1 MILVIGEILIDL
13 IGEDNNDGIDLTAR
27 LGGAPF
33 NVASN
38 LSFLD
43 VPTTF
48 YGVVGEDIFGE
59 YILKEAKKSYKLNL
73 NIIKVKER
81 NTTLA
86 TYIKDDNSS
95 EGTFEFIKKNGS
107 DYYFTKNDLSKINLS
122 KVNLIHF
129 GSLFLSDE
137 FARNNIFNF
146 IDEAKSNKEIIFSFN
161 VNYRE
166 DIFKGEDDYKN
177 IYLKMIEKMDIVKFT
192 KDEILLLSNKS
203 TLEEA
208 LDYFSYLKLIIVT
221 MGKDGSLAYYKGKS
235 LFMEALKNIKVV
247 DSIGAGD
254 SFYSG
259 VISSLYSKD
268 INNLSDEDLLKA
280 LKLGSVCA
288 SKTLM
293 QKGATFAYK
302 SKEDLSL

>member
-1 MILVIGEILIDL
+1 MILVIGEILIYL
-13 IGEDNNDGIDLTAR
+13 IGKDNNDGIDLTAR

-43 VPTTF
+43 VPTIF
-48 YGVVGEDIFGE
+48 YGAVGEDIFGQ

-73 NIIKVKER
+73 NIMKVKDR

-86 TYIKDDNSS
+86 TYIKNDNSS
-95 EGTFEFIKKNGS
+95 EGTFEFIRKNGS
-107 DYYFTKNDLSKINLS
+107 DYYFNKNDLTKIDLS

-129 GSLFLSDE
+129 GSLFLSNE

-146 IDEAKSNKEIIFSFN
+146 IDETKSNRKIIFSFD

-166 DIFKGEDDYKN
+166 DIFKGEKDYKN

-192 KDEILLLSNKS
+192 LDEILLLSNKS
-203 TLEEA
+203 SLKEA

-221 MGKDGSLAYYKGKS
+221 MGKDGSLAYYKGMR
-235 LFMEALKNIKVV
+235 LFMEALKNIEVV

-259 VISSLYSKD
+259 VISSLYLKD
-268 INNLSDEDLLKA
+268 IDNLSDEDLLKA
-280 LKLGSVCA
+280 LKLGSICA

-302 SKEDLSL
+302 SKKDLII